1 MRRRQL
7 IQRAATGLAVVAG
20 ARLAAPALAGAAPG
34 TGSADFPGL
43 GIPLNKLLRIVSL
56 SHVNDPATT
65 PIFAGD
71 PEFVLETAATVAE
84 DGYYLQ
90 NVKEGEH
97 TGSHWGAP
105 AHFQEGGLTADQMV
119 PEDFFLPAVKI
130 DIREKA
136 SLDADYA
143 VTVAD
148 LQEWEAAHGRI
159 PSGAAVILWTGW
171 GARWGTDAY
180 SNTDADGVTHQPGF
194 SADAAQWLI
203 DTSRLAA
210 RGALGT
216 DTFGPDLGNDETYP
230 VSVKLY
236 DQHRISLEN
245 LTNLEAIPMTGA
257 YVLVGGPINRAGSG
271 SPATIFGLI
280 PRLP

>member
-1 MRRRQL
+1 MKRRQL
-7 IQRAATGLAVVAG
+7 IRRVATGLAVVVG
-20 ARLAAPALAGAAPG
+20 ARLAGPAVAQAAPG
-34 TGSADFPGL
+34 TGSADLPGF
-43 GIPLNKLLRIVSL
+43 GIPLDRLLKIVSL

-65 PIFAGD
+65 PIFHGD

-90 NVKEGEH
+90 NVRQGEH
-97 TGSHWGAP
+97 TGTHWGAP
-105 AHFQEGGLTADQMV
+105 AHFQEGGLTADQLV
-119 PEDFFLPAVKI
+119 PDDLFLPAVKI
-130 DIREKA
+130 DIREKSA
-136 SLDADYA
+136 ANADYA

-148 LQEWEAAHGRI
+148 LQEWEATHGAI

-171 GARWGTDAY
+171 ESRWGTEAY
-180 SNTDADGVTHQPGF
+180 VNADADGVTHQPGF
-194 SADAAQWLI
+194 SLEAALWLVE
-203 DTSRLAA
+203 TGRLAS

-216 DTFGPDLGNDETYP
+216 DTFGPDLGNDDTYP
-230 VSVKLY
+230 VSATLY

-245 LTNLEAIPMTGA
+245 LRNLGELPSTGA

>member
-1 MRRRQL
+1 MKRRQL
-7 IQRAATGLAVVAG
+7 IRRVATGLAVVAG
-20 ARLAAPALAGAAPG
+20 AKLAGPAVAQAAPG
-34 TGSADFPGL
+34 SGSSNLPGF
-43 GIPLNKLLRIVSL
+43 GIPLDRLLKIVSL

-65 PIFAGD
+65 PIFPGD

-90 NVKEGEH
+90 NVREGEH

-105 AHFQEGGLTADQMV
+105 AHFQDGGLTADQLV
-119 PEDFFLPAVKI
+119 PEDLFLPAVKI

-136 SLDADYA
+136 AANADYA
-143 VTVAD
+143 VTIAD
-148 LQEWEAAHGRI
+148 LQEWEAFNGRI
-159 PSGAAVILWTGW
+159 PSGAAVVLWTGW
-171 GARWGTDAY
+171 ESRWGTDAY
-180 SNTDADGVTHQPGF
+180 VNADADGVTHQPGF
-194 SADAAQWLI
+194 SVDAVQWLI
-203 DTSRLAA
+203 DTGRLAE

-216 DTFGPDLGNDETYP
+216 DTFGPDLGNDDTYP

-236 DQHRISLEN
+236 DRHRISLEN
-245 LTNLEAIPMTGA
+245 LRNLEQLPTTGA

-271 SPATIFGLI
+271 SPATIFGLV